1 MIKKLQ
7 AIALCFIVALGI
19 SGCWSSRELTDIAI
33 VTALG
38 IDKEGEEIKVTAQVI
53 NPSENAG
60 QTFTTRTAVTTFTST
75 GKSLFETIRRLTTL
89 APRKLYLSHIRMI
102 IFGEEYA
109 KQGIGDSLDFISR
122 DHEMRTDFNFAIAR
136 NYDAEDIINI
146 LTPIEKIPA
155 NKIYSTLKSSHNFW
169 APTKVVQLDEL
180 IASMTSKGKEAVLTE
195 LVILGDVQLGQ
206 DLENVQNVPPYAS
219 IKSSG
224 LGVFKNDQLAG
235 WLDEDQSRG
244 FNIITNN
251 IQNTTGVV
259 PCGKSGELSVE
270 AFKNSTELKG
280 TIKGNKPKM
289 KIKFTSEANIADVS
303 CSIDFTNQ
311 KTLKKYEKKLENE
324 AKNVIKTSVKRAQE
338 LEADIFGF
346 GEVFSRS
353 NPKKWKTMQKNWAET
368 FVQDL
373 KVDVKV
379 DVKIR
384 RTGTITQPFMKDI
397 SGKKQG
403 DS

>member
-7 AIALCFIVALGI
+7 GIGLCLIVALSI

-38 IDKEGEEIKVTAQVI
+38 IDKEGEDIKVTAQVI

-75 GKSLFETIRRLTTL
+75 GQTLFETIRRLTTL

-155 NKIYSTLKSSHNFW
+155 NKIFSTLKSSHNFW

-195 LVILGDVQLGQ
+195 LVILGDVNLGQ
-206 DLENVQNVPPYAS
+206 NLENVQNVPPYAS

-224 LGVFKNDQLAG
+224 LGVFQNDKLVG

-259 PCGKSGELSVE
+259 PCGKNGELSVE

-311 KTLKKYEKKLENE
+311 KTIKKYEKKMENE
-324 AKNVIKTSVKRAQE
+324 AKNVIKASVKRAQE

-346 GEVFSRS
+346 GEVLSRS
-353 NPKKWKTMQKNWAET
+353 NPKKWKKIQKNWEET

-373 KVDVKV
+373 EVDVKV

-403 DS
+403 DQ